1 MPDDRKRRRRPGL
14 MVLRVLSVILLVGPP
29 ILVGLIWGWMA
40 MSGLSPMKRDIFEF
54 GERAIVL
61 AMGLG
66 IIGLLVEF
74 LILPILLNDGA
85 TGRSDGG
92 P

>member
-66 IIGLLVEF
+66 VIGLLVEF